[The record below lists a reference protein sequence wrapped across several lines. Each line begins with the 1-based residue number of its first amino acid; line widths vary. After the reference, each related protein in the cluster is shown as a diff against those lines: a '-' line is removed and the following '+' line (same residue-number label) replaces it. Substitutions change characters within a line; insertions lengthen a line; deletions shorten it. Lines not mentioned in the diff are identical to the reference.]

1 VDAHVVWF
9 VQWGVLYCLFIACC
23 KLWTGRCCSPQCCAI
38 LSGKQVKGI
47 YIKVY
52 YNRSALEKKVGIV
65 DRLVL
70 GLVTQLQ
77 GKSCHNSNIQ
87 IRFAVIF
94 MSHSIENTVL
104 SNTDRYISAWMTHR
118 NFLWI

>member
-1 VDAHVVWF
+1 VWYGLSNEEYCI
-9 VQWGVLYCLFIACC
+9 VCSLLAVNCEQGVAVRHSVAPFSVES
-23 KLWTGRCCSPQCCAI
+23 KHT
-38 LSGKQVKGI
+38 KQVKGI

-52 YNRSALEKKVGIV
+52 YNRSASEKKVGIV

-94 MSHSIENTVL
+94 MSDSIENTVF
-104 SNTDRYISAWMTHR
+104 SNNM
-118 NFLWI
+118 

>member
-1 VDAHVVWF
+1 MNRALLFATVLRHS
-9 VQWGVLYCLFIACC
+9 QWKASERY
-23 KLWTGRCCSPQCCAI
+23 
-38 LSGKQVKGI
+38 I
-47 YIKVY
+47 YQGLLQQK
-52 YNRSALEKKVGIV
+52 RFGEKVGIV

-94 MSHSIENTVL
+94 MSDSIENTVL

-118 NFLWI
+118 NFL